1 MFLEQMID
9 QMILDKE
16 SNNVLNLVISQLNLL
31 LSLVSDVL
39 DMKLIN
45 EGMFNS
51 QMESFNPKSTLDFI
65 VAMFKPQS
73 QA

>member
-16 SNNVLNLVISQLNLL
+16 SNNVLYLVISQLNLL